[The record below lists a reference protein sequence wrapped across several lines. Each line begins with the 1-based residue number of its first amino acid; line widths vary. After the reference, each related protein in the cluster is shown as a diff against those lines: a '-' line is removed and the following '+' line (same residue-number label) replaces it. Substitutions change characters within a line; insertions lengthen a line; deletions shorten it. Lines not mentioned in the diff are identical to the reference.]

1 MRSVKSQSKN
11 GTCKSGFP
19 KYLIKWELGLTVTL
33 FFSALAEL
41 IGVGGRGQES
51 VKYAISSSEDT
62 EAATVTAIRSL
73 IIAIIKNNMNPY
85 YIWHSAKQ
93 KRRLL

>member
-1 MRSVKSQSKN
+1 MGARTYCHIV
-11 GTCKSGFP
+11 
-19 KYLIKWELGLTVTL
+19 
-33 FFSALAEL
+33 FFSTCR
-41 IGVGGRGQES
+41 IDWGQES

-62 EAATVTAIRSL
+62 EAAIVTAIRSL

-93 KRRLL
+93 KPRLL